1 MTNEISFFL
10 SNAWIVPTLALL
22 AFLLNGLI
30 LRQLKNKATGIL
42 ATSLVGL
49 SAIFSIKMAYDFISI
64 DSGVQHISLVPID
77 LNWLPYLPNMTAKM
91 GTLLD
96 PISVMMLVVVTT
108 VSSLVHLF
116 SIGYMEGEDG
126 YGRYFTYLPFFTFN
140 MLGLVLAPN
149 IIQMFVFWEL
159 VGLSSFLL
167 IGYYYQKPSAVAASK
182 KAFIVTRFADLGF
195 VIGILLLGYLG
206 VTSNINLEAGSSV
219 LDFSVINS
227 SEFTNHFSQIDSGFF
242 GFSILGLALLL
253 VYMGAAGKSAMF
265 PLHIWLPD
273 AMEGPTPVSALIHAA
288 TMVVAGVYL
297 VARLFPAF
305 SAAPNAL
312 EFVAFIGT
320 FTSIFAAIIACTQDD
335 IKRVLAFSTL
345 SQLGY
350 LMMALGVASIETP
363 LGYTASMFHL
373 FTHAFFKAALFL
385 CAGTLIHAVHS
396 NSIWDMGGLRKKMPI
411 THLAFLIATL
421 AISGIPPFSGFFSK
435 DEILATAVHGHRP
448 IISIVSYIVAGLTAF
463 YMFRI
468 YFVTFYGKAK
478 TDAASKAHEASIS
491 MTLPLIIL
499 SILTLIVGFIP
510 MNNLVGLKPM
520 DVHGIDYSV
529 AIPATLTALAGI
541 FLAYYFYIKNISMSE
556 KSTRFFGRFHTAAKN
571 KFYFDEIYLF
581 VTKKIIFNYI
591 SASFAWFDRN
601 IVDRSMNIIGST
613 TIGLGAI
620 FSKLQNGFLQIYAN
634 IFIVAALIIF
644 YLLISHKL

>member
-1 MTNEISFFL
+1 MTPQLSFFL
-10 SNAWIVPTLALL
+10 ENAWIVPALSL
-22 AFLLNGLI
+22 TAFILNGLFV
-30 LRQLKNKATGIL
+30 KNINQKATGVL
-42 ATSLVGL
+42 ALSLVGASALFSYKIAFDYFSL
-49 SAIFSIKMAYDFISI
+49 STTGEHLAI
-64 DSGVQHISLVPID
+64 VPVD
-77 LNWLPYLPNMTAKM
+77 MEWLSYLPMMKAKM

-116 SIGYMEGEDG
+116 SIGYMTGEDG
-126 YGRYFTYLPFFTFN
+126 YGRYFSYLPFFTFN

-149 IIQMFVFWEL
+149 IVQMFVFWEL

-167 IGYYYQKPSAVAASK
+167 IGYYYQKPSAVSASK

-206 VTSNINLEAGSSV
+206 YTSKLPLNEGASI
-219 LDFSVINS
+219 LDFAVINS
-227 SEFTNHFSQIDSGFF
+227 AEFISMFSEIDSGVF
-242 GFSILGLALLL
+242 GLSILGLALIL

-297 VARLFPAF
+297 TARLFPAF
-305 SAAPNAL
+305 SGAASAL
-312 EFVAFIGT
+312 EVVAFVGT
-320 FTSIFAAIIACTQDD
+320 FTSLFAAIIACTQDD

-350 LMMALGVASIETP
+350 LMMALGVASVSVP
-363 LGYTASMFHL
+363 LGFTASMFHL

-411 THLAFLIATL
+411 THMAFLIATL
-421 AISGIPPFSGFFSK
+421 AIAGIPPFSGFFSK
-435 DEILATAVHGHRP
+435 DEVLAAAVHGHRP
-448 IISIVSYIVAGLTAF
+448 VIAAVSYLVAGLTAF

-468 YFVTFYGKAK
+468 YFVTFFGKAK
-478 TDAASKAHEASIS
+478 SENAIKAHEASIS

-499 SILTLIVGFIP
+499 SIFTLGAGFIP
-510 MNNLVGLKPM
+510 MNSLIGLQPLTQ
-520 DVHGIDYSV
+520 HGIDYMV
-529 AIPATLTALAGI
+529 AVPATLIGVFGI
-541 FLAYYFYIKNISMSE
+541 FMAYLFYIKKPNLARTTSQ
-556 KSTRFFGRFHTAAKN
+556 KLGKFYLAAKN
-571 KFYFDEIYLF
+571 KFYFDEMYLF
-581 VTKKIIFNYI
+581 VTKKIIFNII
-591 SASFAWFDRN
+591 SESFAWFDRHV
-601 IVDRSMNIIGST
+601 VDRTMNIIGSST
-613 TIGLGAI
+613 VGLGAI
-620 FSKLQNGFLQIYAN
+620 FSKMQTGFLQLYAN
-634 IFIVAALIIF
+634 IFIIAVLVVFYILIFQHI
-644 YLLISHKL
+644 

>member
-1 MTNEISFFL
+1 METQMSFFL
-10 SNAWIVPTLALL
+10 SNAWIIPALSLFAFLINGLFLKNINKKACGIFALSLVSMSALFSYKLALDYFSL
-22 AFLLNGLI
+22 STDGNHLTLI
-30 LRQLKNKATGIL
+30 P
-42 ATSLVGL
+42 
-49 SAIFSIKMAYDFISI
+49 FEI
-64 DSGVQHISLVPID
+64 D
-77 LNWLPYLPNMTAKM
+77 WLPYLPVMKAKM

-126 YGRYFTYLPFFTFN
+126 YGRYFSYLPLFTFN

-149 IIQMFVFWEL
+149 IVQMFVFWEL

-167 IGYYYQKPSAVAASK
+167 IGYYYQKPSAVSASK

-206 VTSNINLEAGSSV
+206 FTSNIELAPGASV
-219 LDFSVINS
+219 LDFNVINS
-227 SEFTNHFSQIDSGFF
+227 SSFTNMFSTVDSGFF

-253 VYMGAAGKSAMF
+253 VFMGAAGKSAMF

-305 SAAPNAL
+305 SSDVSVM
-312 EFVAFIGT
+312 EVVAVIGT
-320 FTSIFAAIIACTQDD
+320 FTSLFAAIIACTQND

-350 LMMALGVASIETP
+350 LMMALGVATLADP
-363 LGYTASMFHL
+363 LGYTASMLHL
-373 FTHAFFKAALFL
+373 FTHAFFKAALCL
-385 CAGTLIHAVHS
+385 CGGTLIHAVHS

-411 THLAFLIATL
+411 THIAFLIATL
-421 AISGIPPFSGFFSK
+421 AIAGIPPFSGFFSK
-435 DEILATAVHGHRP
+435 DEVLAAAVHGHRP
-448 IISIVSYIVAGLTAF
+448 VIAGVSYLVAGLTAF

-468 YFVTFYGKAK
+468 YFVSFFGKHK
-478 TDAASKAHEASIS
+478 TEAAEKAHEASIS
-491 MTLPLIIL
+491 MTAPLIIL
-499 SILTLIVGFIP
+499 SALTLAVGFVP
-510 MNNLVGLKPM
+510 MNSLVGIDPQTN
-520 DVHGIDYSV
+520 HGVEFAV
-529 AIPATLTALAGI
+529 AIPATLVGLIGI
-541 FLAYYFYIKNISMSE
+541 IMAYIFYIKKPNLPKEVSS
-556 KSTRFFGRFHTAAKN
+556 KFGIFYTSAKN

-581 VTKKIIFNYI
+581 FTKKVIFNII

-601 IVDRSMNIIGST
+601 VVDRSMNIIGQST
-613 TIGLGAI
+613 VAFGAL
-620 FSKLQNGFLQIYAN
+620 FSKMQTGFVQLYAT
-634 IFIVAALIIF
+634 IILFGVLGIF
-644 YLLISHKL
+644 YLLIFNNL

>member
-1 MTNEISFFL
+1 MNYQDSFFL
-10 SNAWIVPTLALL
+10 TNAWIVPALPLL
-22 AFLLNGLI
+22 AFILNGLI
-30 LRQLKNKATGIL
+30 FRNLNKKLTG
-42 ATSLVGL
+42 LVAL
-49 SAIFSIKMAYDFISI
+49 SSVAAGAFFSYKLAYDFFTIIPAGSTPI
-64 DSGVQHISLVPID
+64 VPLD
-77 LNWLPYLPNMTAKM
+77 LNWLPYLSGMTAKM

-126 YGRYFTYLPFFTFN
+126 YGRYFTYLPLFTFN
-140 MLGLVLAPN
+140 MLGLVLSPN
-149 IIQMFVFWEL
+149 IVQMFVFWEL

-167 IGYYYQKPSAVAASK
+167 IGYYYQKPSAVSASK

-206 VTSNINLEAGSSV
+206 MTSNISLAEGASV
-219 LDFSVINS
+219 LDFNVINS
-227 SEFTNHFSQIDSGFF
+227 PEFISMFSNVDSGFL

-297 VARLFPAF
+297 TARLFPAF
-305 SAAPNAL
+305 SASANAM
-312 EFVAFIGT
+312 EVVAFIGT
-320 FTSIFAAIIACTQDD
+320 FTSLFAAIIACTQDD

-350 LMMALGVASIETP
+350 LMMAIGVATMEAP

-385 CAGTLIHAVHS
+385 CAGTLIHSVHS

-411 THLAFLIATL
+411 THIAFLIATL
-421 AISGIPPFSGFFSK
+421 AIAGIPPFSGFFSK

-448 IISIVSYIVAGLTAF
+448 IIAAVSYIVAGLTAF

-468 YFVTFYGKAK
+468 YFVTFFGK
-478 TDAASKAHEASIS
+478 TRSKGAESAHEASIS
-491 MTLPLIIL
+491 MTFPLILL
-499 SILTLIVGFIP
+499 SLFTIVVGFVP
-510 MNNLVGLKPM
+510 MNSLVGIEPNAQ
-520 DVHGIDYSV
+520 HGIDYAV
-529 AIPATLTALAGI
+529 AIPATIIGLVGI
-541 FLAYYFYIKNISMSE
+541 FMAYLFYVKNPALPG
-556 KSTRFFGRFHTAAKN
+556 KVTFKLGRFHKAAKN
-571 KFYFDEIYLF
+571 KFYFDEMYLT
-581 VTKKIIFNYI
+581 VTKDYIFNTI

-601 IVDRSMNIIGST
+601 VVDRTMDLIGQMTVVS
-613 TIGLGAI
+613 GAL
-620 FSKLQNGFLQIYAN
+620 FSKLQTGYLQMYASIFLLATL
-634 IFIVAALIIF
+634 AIF
-644 YLLISHKL
+644 YLLVFNQL